1 MALSAHEAR
10 GRAEQEQG
18 ETALQPQRAAVAEL
32 EQEWAGVARQLGSER
47 ARLASLRSAALQ
59 READLKREVSEL
71 QLAAGDLRHDSATLE
86 QRVARL
92 QSSLDKVQADTREVA
107 RRVQQ
112 RAAAMATEAVTAAPL
127 TASSVGGGGGGG
139 GGSGGDAMRTA
150 QLVTPT
156 PSPRAS
162 PSYSREEQRAAGEGS
177 DGSDSSDNS
186 RLAVASAAS
195 AASTARAGQS
205 RVYGVASPEPRES
218 GAASPATGR
227 QRLDHVS
234 EMSDNERYYY
244 YLERNKGCLNLDQP
258 DPDRGVRG
266 GSTRYTPPVSATGTR

>member
-18 ETALQPQRAAVAEL
+18 EVALQPQRAAVAEL

-107 RRVQQ
+107 RRLQQ

-139 GGSGGDAMRTA
+139 GGGEAMRTA
-150 QLVTPT
+150 QLATPT

-177 DGSDSSDNS
+177 DGSDSSDSS

-205 RVYGVASPEPRES
+205 RVYGVASPEPREY
-218 GAASPATGR
+218 GVASPATGR
-227 QRLDHVS
+227 RRLDHVS
-234 EMSDNERYYY
+234 EMSDNEKYYY
-244 YLERNKGCLNLDQP
+244 YLERNKGRLDLDQP

-266 GSTRYTPPVSATGTR
+266 GSTRYTPPGP